1 MHVRHKLKTNMTK
14 KENKCSVRF
23 EPVKI
28 ASVYEVL
35 DGISWLDEPDIRQI
49 SQYSG
54 IDPRTAGKV
63 IKNCIQIGMVN
74 ELTPGY
80 YKLNIPYPFKG
91 SLEQKKA
98 VLKESIFKMPLIASL
113 RQFLKFGEDLE
124 NSLRKAATVQK
135 IENYNKT
142 SLDPLIKWA
151 SQLNVLDMSIQAE
164 DFVDEGL
171 NHKKLRHSE
180 KKDELVVFLSHSSKD
195 KPFIRQLA
203 ADLTERGVLVW
214 LDEQQIK
221 VGDSI
226 NKAINQGLIESDYFV
241 IALSENSVNSE
252 WVEREL
258 NSALIDEIEEK
269 KVKVLP
275 IKLTNCKFPP
285 LIRDKKF
292 ADFTGSYKSGFE
304 ELIKA
309 IK

>member
-1 MHVRHKLKTNMTK
+1 MAK

-23 EPVKI
+23 ESVRI
-28 ASVYEVL
+28 ESVYEVL
-35 DGISWLDEPDIRQI
+35 DGISWLDEPDIKQI
-49 SQYSG
+49 AQFSG

-63 IKNCIQIGMVN
+63 IKNCVQIGIIIEV
-74 ELTPGY
+74 TTGY
-80 YKLNIPYPFKG
+80 YKLTIPYPFKG
-91 SLEQKKA
+91 SKEQKMA
-98 VLKESIFKMPLIASL
+98 ALKEAIFKMPLIVSL

-135 IENYNKT
+135 IENYEKA
-142 SLDPLIKWA
+142 SIDPLIKWA
-151 SQLNVLDMSIQAE
+151 SQLDVLEMTFQAD
-164 DFVDEGL
+164 DFIEEGL
-171 NHKKLRHSE
+171 IHKEQRHQQNRDD
-180 KKDELVVFLSHSSKD
+180 KVVFLSHSSKD

-203 ADLTERGVLVW
+203 SDLTEQGVLVW
-214 LDEQQIK
+214 LDEQQIN

-241 IALSENSVNSE
+241 IALSDNSVNSE

-258 NSALIDEIEEK
+258 NSALIDEIESK

-275 IKLTNCKFPP
+275 IKLSDCQFPP
-285 LIRDKKF
+285 LIKDKKY
-292 ADFTGSYKSGFE
+292 ADFTGSYRAGFN